1 MKKVEGEAKGP
12 QLSPEEVTKRRDE
25 ITKFYKDQLPH
36 LRIQAEYEELTSRIE
51 EARAKKLQ
59 AQAFLAQ
66 AYETME
72 YDEDVETPKAEAEFK
87 KASKTLKKTN
97 A

>member
-1 MKKVEGEAKGP
+1 MKKVEGEAKAP
-12 QLSPEEVTKRRDE
+12 QMSPEEVTKRRDE

-72 YDEDVETPKAEAEFK
+72 SDDVETPKAEAEFK